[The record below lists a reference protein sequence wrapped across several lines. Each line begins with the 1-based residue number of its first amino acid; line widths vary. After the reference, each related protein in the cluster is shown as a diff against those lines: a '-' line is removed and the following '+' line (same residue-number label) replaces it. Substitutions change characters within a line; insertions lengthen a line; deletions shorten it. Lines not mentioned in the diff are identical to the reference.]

1 MEFKEY
7 LKKNSALID
16 KELEKFFPKKLEKE
30 WLEKALG
37 KAEYKLDEQTITK
50 SLAEP
55 IWDFL
60 ERGGKR
66 WRPTLML
73 LSYEALGGRNK
84 KKIMPL
90 TVLPELLHNG
100 SIMIDDI
107 EDSSEL
113 RRGKKCTHLIFGED
127 ITINAGNTMYFLPF
141 IVLYRNELN
150 LKDKTLRK
158 IYDLCSIEMMKLSAG
173 QAMDILWHRENQ
185 SHLTEEH
192 YLQMCAYKTGAL
204 ARLSAKLGAIL
215 TEANPK
221 ETEKIGKY
229 AESIGVAF
237 QIQDDVL
244 NLVGEKF
251 SKGKGKGEDI
261 HEGKKTL
268 ILLHT
273 LKKASEEDRKRLEEI
288 IESHPEEQEII
299 NETIGIMEKYGS
311 IEYAKEKAK
320 SLVKKSWKEV
330 EPFLKKGKAKEK
342 LKEFGKY
349 LTEREI

>member
-1 MEFKEY
+1 MNFKDY
-7 LKKNSALID
+7 LKKNSELIN
-16 KELEKFFPKKLEKE
+16 KELEKFFPKKLEKK

-37 KAEYKLDEQTITK
+37 KAEFKLDEKTISK

-66 WRPTLML
+66 WRPSLML
-73 LSYEALGGRNK
+73 LSYEALSGKNS
-84 KKIMPL
+84 KKILPL

-127 ITINAGNTMYFLPF
+127 IAINAGNAMYFLPF
-141 IVLYRNELN
+141 ILLYTNELK
-150 LKDKTLRK
+150 LKDKTAKK
-158 IYDLCSIEMMKLSAG
+158 IYDLCSIEMMKLSTG
-173 QAMDILWHRENQ
+173 QGMDILWHRENQ
-185 SHLTEEH
+185 DYLTEEH

-204 ARLSAKLGAIL
+204 ARLSAKLGAVL
-215 TEANPK
+215 AEAKEK

-229 AESIGVAF
+229 AESIGIAF
-237 QIQDDVL
+237 QIQDDIL

-251 SKGKGKGEDI
+251 SKGKGIGEDI

-268 ILLHT
+268 ILLNT
-273 LKKASEEDRKRLEEI
+273 LKKASEEDKKRLKEI
-288 IESHPEEQEII
+288 IASHPEEQEII
-299 NETIGIMEKYGS
+299 NEAIGIMEKYNS

-320 SLVKKSWKEV
+320 NLVRKSWKEL
-330 EPFLKKGKAKEK
+330 EPFLKKGKAKEL
-342 LKEFGKY
+342 LKEFGNY
-349 LTEREI
+349 LIERDI

>member
-1 MEFKEY
+1 MNFKEY
-7 LKKNSALID
+7 LNNNSKLVN
-16 KELEKFFPKKLEKE
+16 KEIKKFFPRKLEKK

-37 KAEYKLDEQTITK
+37 KAEFQLDEKTLTK

-66 WRPTLML
+66 WRPALML
-73 LSYEALGGRNK
+73 LSFEALSGKNS
-84 KKIMPL
+84 KKILPL
-90 TVLPELLHNG
+90 TLLPELLHNG

-113 RRGKKCTHLIFGED
+113 RRGKKCTHLIYGND
-127 ITINAGNTMYFLPF
+127 IAINAGNTMYFLPF
-141 IVLYRNELN
+141 ILLYNN
-150 LKDKTLRK
+150 TLKLEDKIIRK
-158 IYDLCSIEMMKLSAG
+158 IYDLCSNEMLKLSAG
-173 QAMDILWHRENQ
+173 QGMDILWHKENQ
-185 SHLTEEH
+185 DYLTEEH

-215 TEANPK
+215 AKAKTK

-229 AESIGVAF
+229 AESIGIAF

-244 NLVGEKF
+244 NLVGEEF
-251 SKGKGKGEDI
+251 SKKKGLGEDI

-273 LKKASEEDRKRLEEI
+273 LKKASKEDNKRLKEI
-288 IESHPEEQEII
+288 IALHPTKQETI
-299 NETIGIMEKYGS
+299 NEAIGIMEKYNS
-311 IEYAKEKAK
+311 INYAKEKAK
-320 SLVKKSWKEV
+320 NLVKKSWKDL
-330 EPFLKKGKAKEK
+330 EPYLKKGKAKTL
-342 LKEFGKY
+342 LKEFGNY
-349 LTEREI
+349 LIEREI

>member
-7 LKKNSALID
+7 IKKNSELIN
-16 KELEKFFPKKLEKE
+16 KELIKFFPKKLDKQ
-30 WLEKALG
+30 WLEKALN
-37 KAEYKLDEQTITK
+37 KAEFKLDRKTITK

-73 LSYEALGGRNK
+73 LSYEALGGK
-84 KKIMPL
+84 ETKKIMPL

-113 RRGKKCTHLIFGED
+113 RRGKKCTHLIYGND
-127 ITINAGNTMYFLPF
+127 IAINAGNTMYFLPM
-141 IVLYRNELN
+141 ILLYKNELK
-150 LKDKTLRK
+150 LKDKTIK
-158 IYDLCSIEMMKLSAG
+158 EIYNLCSLEMMKLSVG
-173 QAMDILWHRENQ
+173 QGMDILWHKENQ
-185 SHLTEEH
+185 NYLTEEH

-204 ARLSAKLGAIL
+204 ARLSAKLGAVL
-215 TEANPK
+215 AEAT
-221 ETEKIGKY
+221 ETETTKIGKF
-229 AESIGVAF
+229 AESIGIAF
-237 QIQDDVL
+237 QIQDDIL

-251 SKGKGKGEDI
+251 SKGKGIGEDI

-273 LKKASEEDRKRLEEI
+273 LNKASEEDKKRLEEI
-288 IESHPEEQEII
+288 IALHPTQQEII
-299 NETIGIMEKYGS
+299 NEAIGIMEKYNS
-311 IEYAKEKAK
+311 IEYAKQKAVN
-320 SLVKKSWKEV
+320 LVKKSWKDV
-330 EPFLKKGKAKEK
+330 EPYLRKGEAKTK
-342 LKEFGKY
+342 LKEFSKY
-349 LTEREI
+349 LIERDI

>member
-7 LKKNSALID
+7 LKQNSKLID
-16 KELEKFFPKKLEKE
+16 EELKKFFPKKLEKK

-50 SLAEP
+50 SLSEP

-73 LSYEALGGRNK
+73 LSYEALGGKNK
-84 KKIMPL
+84 KKIIPL
-90 TVLPELLHNG
+90 TVMPELLHNG

-113 RRGKKCTHLIFGED
+113 RRGKKCTHLIYGED
-127 ITINAGNTMYFLPF
+127 IAINAGNTMYFLPF
-141 IVLYRNELN
+141 ILLYRNDLK
-150 LKDKTLRK
+150 LKDKIIRK
-158 IYDLCSIEMMKLSAG
+158 IYNLCSIEMLRLSAG
-173 QAMDILWHRENQ
+173 QGMDILWHRKNQ
-185 SHLTEEH
+185 SYLTEEH

-204 ARLSAKLGAIL
+204 ARLSAKLGAVL
-215 TEANPK
+215 TEASEK

-229 AESIGVAF
+229 AENIGVAF

-244 NLVGEKF
+244 NLVGKKF
-251 SKGKGKGEDI
+251 GKGKGKGEDI

-273 LKKASEEDRKRLEEI
+273 LRNASKEDKKRLEEI
-288 IESHPEEQEII
+288 IESHPEEQETI
-299 NETIGIMEKYGS
+299 NEAIGIMKKYNS
-311 IEYAKEKAK
+311 IEYAKEKTK

-330 EPFLKKGKAKEK
+330 EPFLKKGEAKEK
-342 LKEFGKY
+342 LEEFGKY
-349 LTEREI
+349 LIEREI

>member
-1 MEFKEY
+1 MEFKEFI
-7 LKKNSALID
+7 KENSKIID
-16 KELEKFFPKKLEKE
+16 KELKKFFPKKLDEK

-37 KAEYKLDEQTITK
+37 KAEFKLDEKTISK

-55 IWDFL
+55 INDFL
-60 ERGGKR
+60 DRGGKR

-73 LSYEALGGRNK
+73 LSYKALGGKNK
-84 KKIMPL
+84 NKILPL

-107 EDSSEL
+107 EDSSKL

-127 ITINAGNTMYFLPF
+127 IAINAGNAMYFLPM
-141 IVLYRNELN
+141 ILLYRNTLN
-150 LKDKTLRK
+150 LKEKTLRK

-173 QAMDILWHRENQ
+173 QGMDILWHKKN
-185 SHLTEEH
+185 HDYLTEEH
-192 YLQMCAYKTGAL
+192 YLQMCSYKTGAL
-204 ARLSAKLGAIL
+204 ARLSARLGAIL
-215 TEANPK
+215 AEANKK

-229 AESIGVAF
+229 AESIGIAF

-244 NLVGEKF
+244 NLIGEEF
-251 SKGKGKGEDI
+251 GKGKGIGEDV

-273 LKKASEEDRKRLEEI
+273 LKKASEKDKKRLKEI
-288 IESHPEEQEII
+288 IESHPTKQETI
-299 NETIGIMEKYGS
+299 NEAIGIMEKYNS
-311 IEYAKEKAK
+311 IEYAKEKAEN
-320 SLVKKSWKEV
+320 LVKKSWKEV
-330 EPFLKKGKAKEK
+330 EPYLKKGQAKTR

-349 LTEREI
+349 LIERQI